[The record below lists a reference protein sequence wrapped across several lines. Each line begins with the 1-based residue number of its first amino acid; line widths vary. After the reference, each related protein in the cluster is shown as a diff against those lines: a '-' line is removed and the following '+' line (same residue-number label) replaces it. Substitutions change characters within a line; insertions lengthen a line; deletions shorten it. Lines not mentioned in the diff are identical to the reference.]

1 MRFYD
6 IAIFIFIFNLV
17 MGFVAETGMTQ
28 TSVNSIGGWGEDDI
42 KSGISDIS
50 STVGENQG
58 GMFSELNWLVENV
71 RLVVQG
77 LTVLLKTFGNATIL
91 FPIMLKTISNGFLPD
106 SFISILTVLV
116 WFVYFGGIVQFVLG
130 KSFRE
135 AQ

>member
-6 IAIFIFIFNLV
+6 IAIFIFIFNLC
-17 MGFVAETGMTQ
+17 MGFVTELGITKA
-28 TSVNSIGGWGEDDI
+28 SADSISGWGESDI
-42 KSGISDIS
+42 KAGIEDIS

-77 LTVLLKTFGNATIL
+77 LTILLKTLGNATIL
-91 FPIMLKTISNGFLPD
+91 FPIMLKTISNGYLPD
-106 SFISILTVLV
+106 SFISILTILV
-116 WFVYFGGIVQFVLG
+116 WFVYFAGIVQFVLG